1 MCCRELSIVSERKDE
16 GSVNGRTIPPINAA
30 DPVESALGNDH
41 GSELHVLWP
50 QVLAGLE
57 ERFSGGQHAG
67 AVRLWLS
74 SGKVQPQEVKDGVL
88 LLDCPTA
95 LFAQQ
100 IRRHFTQHICEL
112 MTEQAGS
119 PISDVQCRVN
129 RHSLERHRRELQA
142 SEAQA
147 QVQRASN
154 AIGGS
159 SRRSQESGFKMLEGF
174 VVGTC
179 NRMAYDAVRR
189 IIESPENPV
198 NPLFIHGA
206 SGLGKTH
213 LLQGLA
219 VAFRERYPHSQVL
232 YMTCE
237 QFKHA
242 FLAAWNKGHA
252 DMDAFR
258 VSIRHADLL
267 LIDDIHFL
275 SRGEAVATKNE
286 MFSTLNELAGRGKK
300 VVITSDAHPKDIK
313 YLEDR
318 FVQRF
323 QGGLVVMLDRPDVK
337 VRCEVIAAKALSQ
350 GAALS
355 PEVVDFVADHIT
367 DNVRELEGAVNKL
380 VHYAASFHRKID
392 LSVARQA
399 LADTIGRDVV
409 EPRLKMILRVV
420 ADYFDLSVDDVMG
433 KSRSGSRSMARH
445 IAMYVLKHASSDT
458 YAAVGE
464 AFGGKRHSSVV
475 YACEQV
481 AKHRASDPDMDSFI
495 NDLLMRVRR
504 G

>member
-1 MCCRELSIVSERKDE
+1 MHAGINERKDDS
-16 GSVNGRTIPPINAA
+16 SVNGRMMPQTTSSSSGAAHSVQA
-30 DPVESALGNDH
+30 DPSNDVQ
-41 GSELHVLWP
+41 GLWP

-74 SGKVQPQEVKDGVL
+74 SGKVQPQGVKDGTLV
-88 LLDCPTA
+88 LDCPTA

-100 IRRHFTQHICEL
+100 IRRHFTEHICEL
-112 MTEQAGS
+112 MTQHAGS
-119 PISDVQCRVN
+119 AISDVQCRVN
-129 RHSLERHRRELQA
+129 RHSLERHRQQLQA

-147 QVQRASN
+147 QVQRAST
-154 AIGGS
+154 AVAGS
-159 SRRSQESGFKMLEGF
+159 AARRSQESGFKMLEGF

-189 IIESPENPV
+189 IIESPESPV

-242 FLAAWNKGHA
+242 FLVAWNKGPA
-252 DMDAFR
+252 GMDAFR

-323 QGGLVVMLDRPDVK
+323 QGGLVVMLDRPDIK
-337 VRCEVIAAKALSQ
+337 VRCEVIAAKAMSQ
-350 GAALS
+350 GVALS
-355 PEVVDFVADHIT
+355 REVVDFVADHIT

-380 VHYAASFHRKID
+380 VHYAASFNRTID

-433 KSRSGSRSMARH
+433 KSRSGPRSMARH

-481 AKHRASDPDMDSFI
+481 TKHRASDPDMDSFI